1 MSKKLKKTDNKTELM
16 KKIIKQIS
24 GELTE
29 KDELIP
35 EVAIV
40 GSGDLWC
47 YDPVSRI
54 HKKIYRGV
62 KAFILYENYDTF
74 GRSLI
79 YTLAGDMVCI
89 EPDEILHTGY
99 D

>member
-1 MSKKLKKTDNKTELM
+1 MSKKVSGTDLV

-24 GELTE
+24 GTLTE
-29 KDELIP
+29 NDELVP
-35 EVAIV
+35 EVAIG
-40 GSGDLWC
+40 GSGEIWC
-47 YDPVSRI
+47 YDPVNKI

-62 KAFILYENYDTF
+62 KAFILYNNYDSF

-79 YTLAGDMVCI
+79 YTHAGDMVCI
-89 EPDEILHTGY
+89 EPDELIHTGY

>member
-1 MSKKLKKTDNKTELM
+1 MPKKLKKSEDKAELV

-24 GELTE
+24 GDLTE
-29 KDELIP
+29 EDELIP
-35 EVAIV
+35 EVAIA
-40 GSGDLWC
+40 GSGDIWW

-54 HKKIYRGV
+54 HRKIYRGV
-62 KAFILYENYDTF
+62 KAFILYENYDTL

-79 YTLAGDMVCI
+79 YTHSGDMVCI
-89 EPDEILHTGY
+89 EPEEIIHTGY